1 MTINYP
7 TGESCTN
14 VHEFWLMRTGL
25 QGGQDSEKYG
35 RLVYIGFLLETL
47 LALLKFHETFFSY
60 STNAL

>member
-35 RLVYIGFLLETL
+35 STWTGVEWTIYSLFV
-47 LALLKFHETFFSY
+47 HEDR
-60 STNAL
+60 